1 MIDEEK
7 VLKLYCNTSVSI
19 MNAGHNIIPS
29 TYVSKYFNCTL
40 YRARKIIKSLV
51 DQGLLKP
58 ACESGYDEYSE
69 MPYVIRG
76 YNLTQKGRASKTY
89 RIAQWHEAK
98 ICSNV
103 WGDGTPYDYF
113 KAFRI

>member
-1 MIDEEK
+1 MIDEDK
-7 VLKLYCNTSVSI
+7 VLKLYSNTSASI
-19 MNAGHNIIPS
+19 MNAGHDIISS

-51 DQGLLKP
+51 DQELLKP
-58 ACESGYDEYSE
+58 ACESGYDDYSE

-76 YNLTQKGRASKTY
+76 YNLTQKGRASKAY
-89 RIAQWHEAK
+89 RIALWNEAK
-98 ICSNV
+98 ICSEV

-113 KAFRI
+113 RGIRL